1 MIILIWYIVLIK
13 KGIDKTR
20 EVVEYCKKIWNLNK
34 PFDEQKFIMQHMNQ
48 EKLKKNFTLESFHKH
63 LPDIASYY
71 VGL

>member
-1 MIILIWYIVLIK
+1 MLGLFNSPWIILICIIILYAIF
-13 KGIDKTR
+13 
-20 EVVEYCKKIWNLNK
+20 KKIWNLNK